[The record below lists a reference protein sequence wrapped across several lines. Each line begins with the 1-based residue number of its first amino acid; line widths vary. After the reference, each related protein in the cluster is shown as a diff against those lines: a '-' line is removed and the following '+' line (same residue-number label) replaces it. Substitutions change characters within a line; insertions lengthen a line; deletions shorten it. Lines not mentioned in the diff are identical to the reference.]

1 MIAVSVGLSDRG
13 MGGSELASIATNSSR
28 IHVNRFSLR
37 DFRLVDAFR
46 FELDVIAS
54 NRSLASGRVRVV
66 NVDNFH
72 FSRRA
77 ISDFFVQ
84 VLVLDVE
91 VGRELDFAVVV
102 GRRHDGG
109 REQDGFCICTAGQK
123 CLPELACRLLLVLS
137 CSTTGS
143 IQNGILERGVDVV
156 RQLEVGGG
164 LPDAGFRDL
173 GVVMRWFVGI

>member
-1 MIAVSVGLSDRG
+1 MGLLLLMIAVVVMSPERE

-54 NRSLASGRVRVV
+54 NRSLTSGRVRI
-66 NVDNFH
+66 VDVDDFN

-77 ISDFFVQ
+77 ISDLLVQ

-91 VGRELDFAVVV
+91 VGRELDFAAVVV

-123 CLPELACRLLLVLS
+123 WLLELSLVFRLLVPALLPAQSRMGYSKEGLMWFGNSRWEAGCRMRVS
-137 CSTTGS
+137 E
-143 IQNGILERGVDVV
+143 ILG
-156 RQLEVGGG
+156 
-164 LPDAGFRDL
+164 
-173 GVVMRWFVGI
+173 W

>member
-46 FELDVIAS
+46 FELGVIAS
-54 NRSLASGRVRVV
+54 NRSLASRQMRVV
-66 NVDNFH
+66 DVDDFH

-77 ISDFFVQ
+77 IGDFFVQ

-123 CLPELACRLLLVLS
+123 WLLELSLVFRLLVPALLPAQSRMGYSKEGLMWFGNSRWEAGCRMRVS
-137 CSTTGS
+137 E
-143 IQNGILERGVDVV
+143 ILG
-156 RQLEVGGG
+156 
-164 LPDAGFRDL
+164 
-173 GVVMRWFVGI
+173 W